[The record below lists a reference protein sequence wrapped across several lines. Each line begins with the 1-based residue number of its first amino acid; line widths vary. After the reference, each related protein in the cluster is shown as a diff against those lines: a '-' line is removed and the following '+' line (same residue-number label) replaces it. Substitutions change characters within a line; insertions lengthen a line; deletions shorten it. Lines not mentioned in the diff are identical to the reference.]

1 MRISCGD
8 DYLIGAEFRHRNTRL
23 DDKFSKL
30 VHLCVNSVDSS
41 YTVLVDILEN
51 ATPTIESVEFTS
63 AIFEQTDGKR
73 SKSVHN
79 SKVKSLHLIS
89 PLDEDADLDSWNE
102 GFKSILNACPSLEE
116 FRFMSNPFECDDPG
130 AIDIDFRGLE
140 KLQKSISAFLKWNT
154 I

>member
-1 MRISCGD
+1 M
-8 DYLIGAEFRHRNTRL
+8 
-23 DDKFSKL
+23 
-30 VHLCVNSVDSS
+30 DSS

-102 GFKSILNACPSLEE
+102 GFKLILNACPSLEE